1 MFNYSLSLP
10 HRNSL
15 HLLYIQPVYV
25 QACRPH
31 SASLWIL
38 AYIGWLVLVG
48 FSWLYVLYNT
58 ALQPEPRWAVRSKVK
73 ILKIVSHRSD
83 RSWSSSGWIVEKFY
97 RDNISL
103 YDDWAASLPC

>member
-1 MFNYSLSLP
+1 MTCLTTVYLS
-10 HRNSL
+10 HIGIVYIYCI
-15 HLLYIQPVYV
+15 YIQPVYV

-38 AYIGWLVLVG
+38 AYVGWLVLVG
-48 FSWLYVLYNT
+48 YTFYT
-58 ALQPEPRWAVRSKVK
+58 IQPEPRWAVRSKVK

-83 RSWSSSGWIVEKFY
+83 RSWSSSGWMVEKFY

-103 YDDWAASLPC
+103 